1 MGNEGKLHQR
11 DDVELP
17 CNETKTVEGHY
28 RQREEREQISGKWE
42 NCLGLRGSQRGPP
55 IYLQRMKRDGTG
67 GAKERQQDKG
77 F

>member
-1 MGNEGKLHQR
+1 MG
-11 DDVELP
+11 
-17 CNETKTVEGHY
+17 TVGAVA
-28 RQREEREQISGKWE
+28 RT
-42 NCLGLRGSQRGPP
+42 CLGLRGSQRGPP